1 MHLRGSALSII
12 PFVHHFRILTPK
24 RSPRLVLSFP
34 FKCVLHCMIPL
45 AIAATLRMNAPSKFK
60 FSGFIK
66 FTGRAANRKSNPFR
80 RRFVPPRKNHRVA
93 HLRRCDFTRFY
104 FFFFFFSLSFFFI
117 HIYIYIFLIVCFS
130 LLFFLILILI
140 YLSIIRQIPYVESF
154 ESDGSNIA
162 VVDLLIIL
170 LSNIGGAFEQA
181 YREDRKLYTFVRS
194 WIKKEKKEKEKTVIS
209 QYNKTGVFLNFSF
222 MV

>member
-12 PFVHHFRILTPK
+12 LFVHHFRILTPK

-104 FFFFFFSLSFFFI
+104 FFFFFFLSPFFLY
-117 HIYIYIFLIVCFS
+117 IYIYISYRLFLSVV
-130 LLFFLILILI
+130 FFNFNFN
-140 YLSIIRQIPYVESF
+140 LSFYYP
-154 ESDGSNIA
+154 SDS
-162 VVDLLIIL
+162 
-170 LSNIGGAFEQA
+170 
-181 YREDRKLYTFVRS
+181 VR
-194 WIKKEKKEKEKTVIS
+194 
-209 QYNKTGVFLNFSF
+209 
-222 MV
+222 